1 MTALDQLRRALD
13 PASIALIG
21 ASENPNKV
29 GGRPLLYLQ
38 RWGYRGR
45 LYPINPNR
53 ADVQGVKAYPDLA
66 SLPEAPDL
74 AIVMVA
80 GDGAVQAVEA
90 CARRGVKLAICMA
103 SGFGETGAE
112 GVKAE
117 KAMVAT
123 ARAHGMRLVGPNTQ
137 GLVNFG
143 TGMVASFSTMF
154 LEAPP
159 ADGPAAVVSQSGAMS
174 AVAYGLLRA
183 RGIGV
188 RHCHATGN
196 DADVTAIEMARA
208 VIEDEG
214 VRLLMLY
221 LEAIPDAVMLAD
233 LAHRARE
240 RLVPIVALKTGRTAQ
255 GQRAAKSHTG
265 ALANEDRV
273 VDAFFRQHGIWRARD
288 MAGLVS
294 TAEMYLKGWRPD
306 GRRLVAISNSGAS
319 CVMAADLAAE
329 LGLPLAAFAE
339 GTRQALA
346 AALPGFA
353 TTANPIDLTAAL
365 LSNNRLFGAILP
377 IVADDPA
384 ADLFLIAIPVAG
396 QGYDV
401 DAFAR
406 DTAEFASRTGKPVAV
421 AAPQA
426 LVADRFRAA
435 GIPTFSG
442 ETEAVAALD
451 QLARHWALLRHRPAP
466 PMPQRAA
473 SLPAGPGRF
482 LNEAESLALLA
493 AHALPVVPHRLC
505 RSESEARLAFR
516 DLGSPVAVKA
526 CSADVPHKSELGLVA
541 LNLVSEEAVVR
552 AFEAQ
557 MATLERIGAAPDG
570 IIIAAMQEGLREFAL
585 GAKLDP
591 VFGPVVMIGDG
602 GKYVEALPDIE
613 LLLPPFTEAE
623 ARDAI
628 LRLRIAPILKGVRGE
643 KAADIDALAHAA
655 WRLGALIASA
665 KGKIASLDINPVLIG
680 AAGQGVTILDA
691 LVERAGAP
699 RQLA

>member
-1 MTALDQLRRALD
+1 MTASDPLRRALD
-13 PASIALIG
+13 PRSIALIG

-29 GGRPLLYLQ
+29 GGRPLLYLR

-53 ADVQGVKAYPDLA
+53 AEVQGVKAYPDLA
-66 SLPEAPDL
+66 SLPEPPDL

-80 GDGAVQAVEA
+80 GDGAAKAVEE
-90 CARRGVKLAICMA
+90 CARRGVKLTICMA

-112 GVKAE
+112 GEAAQR
-117 KAMVAT
+117 AMVAT
-123 ARAHGMRLVGPNTQ
+123 ARAHGMRLVGPNSQ

-143 TGMVASFSTMF
+143 TGTVASFSTMF

-159 ADGPAAVVSQSGAMS
+159 EDGPVAIVSQSGAMS
-174 AVAYGLLRA
+174 AVPYGLLRA

-196 DADVTAIEMARA
+196 DADVTVAEMARA
-208 VIEDEG
+208 VIEDDG
-214 VRLLMLY
+214 VKLLLLY
-221 LEAIPDAVMLAD
+221 LEAIPDAAMLAD
-233 LAHRARE
+233 LAQRARE
-240 RLVPIVALKTGRTAQ
+240 REVPIVALKTGRTAQ

-265 ALANEDRV
+265 ALANEDRT

-294 TAEMYLKGWRPD
+294 AAEMYLKGWRPQ

-319 CVMAADLAAE
+319 CVMAADLASE
-329 LGLPLAAFAE
+329 LGLPLARFAE
-339 GTRQALA
+339 ATRAALA
-346 AALPGFA
+346 AVLPGFA
-353 TTANPIDLTAAL
+353 TTTNPIDITAAL
-365 LSNNRLFGAILP
+365 LSNSRLFGAILP
-377 IVADDPA
+377 IVAKDPA

-406 DTAEFASRTGKPVAV
+406 DTAEFAGLTGKPVAV

-442 ETEAVAALD
+442 ETEAVLALD
-451 QLARHWALLRHRPAP
+451 QLARHWALLRRPAP
-466 PMPQRAA
+466 PRLPHLAA
-473 SLPAGPGRF
+473 SLPPGDGRF

-493 AHALPVVPHRLC
+493 AHGLPVVPHRLC
-505 RSESEARLAFR
+505 RSESEARIAFR

-526 CSADVPHKSELGLVA
+526 CSTDVPHKSELGLVA
-541 LNLVSEEAVVR
+541 LNLVSEDAVVE
-552 AFEAQ
+552 AFAAQ
-557 MATLERIGAAPDG
+557 MAKLEEIGAAPDG
-570 IIIAAMQEGLREFAL
+570 IIVAAMAQGQREFVL

-613 LLLPPFTEAE
+613 LLLPPFSEEE

-628 LRLRIAPILKGVRGE
+628 LRLRIAPILRGVRGE
-643 KAADIDALAHAA
+643 KPADIDALAHAA
-655 WRLGALIASA
+655 WRLGALIAGA
-665 KGKIASLDINPVLIG
+665 KGRIASLDLNPVLAG
-680 AAGQGVTILDA
+680 AAGEGVVVLDA
-691 LVERAGAP
+691 LVERASS
-699 RQLA
+699 

>member
-1 MTALDQLRRALD
+1 MTALDDLRRALD
-13 PASIALIG
+13 PGSIALIG
-21 ASENPNKV
+21 ASENPNKI
-29 GGRPLLYLQ
+29 GGRPLLYLR

-53 ADVQGVKAYPDLA
+53 AEVQGVKAYPDLA

-80 GDGAVQAVEA
+80 GDGAAQAVEA
-90 CARRGVKLAICMA
+90 CAERGVKLAICMA

-112 GVKAE
+112 GAKAE
-117 KAMVAT
+117 RAMAAA
-123 ARAHGMRLVGPNTQ
+123 ARRHGMRLVGPNSQ

-159 ADGPAAVVSQSGAMS
+159 EDGPVAIISQSGAMS
-174 AVAYGLLRA
+174 AVPYGLLRA

-196 DADVTAIEMARA
+196 DADISVAELARA
-208 VIEDEG
+208 VIEDDG
-214 VRLLMLY
+214 VKLLLLY
-221 LEAIPDAVMLAD
+221 LEAIPDAAMLAE
-233 LAHRARE
+233 AARRARE
-240 RLVPIVALKTGRTAQ
+240 RGIPIVALKTGRTAA

-273 VDAFFRQHGIWRARD
+273 VDAFLRQHGIWRARD
-288 MAGLVS
+288 MMGLVS
-294 TAEMYLKGWRPD
+294 AAEMYLKGWRPE
-306 GRRLVAISNSGAS
+306 GRRLVVISNSGAS

-329 LGLPLAAFAE
+329 LDLPLASFAE
-339 GTRQALA
+339 TTRRALA
-346 AALPGFA
+346 AVLPGFA
-353 TTANPIDLTAAL
+353 TTANPIDITAAL
-365 LSNNRLFGAILP
+365 LSNSRLFSEILP
-377 IVADDPA
+377 IVAKDPA

-406 DTAEFASRTGKPVAV
+406 DTAEFARVTGKPVAV

-435 GIPTFSG
+435 GIPTFAG

-451 QLARHWALLRHRPAP
+451 QLARHWALLRRPEP
-466 PMPQRAA
+466 PP
-473 SLPAGPGRF
+473 LPHVALALPPGPERF

-493 AHALPVVPHRLC
+493 AHGLTVVPHRLC
-505 RSESEARLAFR
+505 RSERETRIAFR
-516 DLGSPVAVKA
+516 DLGSAVAVKA
-526 CSADVPHKSELGLVA
+526 CSTDVPHKSELGLVA
-541 LNLVSEEAVVR
+541 LNLVSEEAVVQ
-552 AFEAQ
+552 AFAAQ
-557 MATLERIGAAPDG
+557 LAKLEEMGARPDG
-570 IIIAAMQEGLREFAL
+570 IIIAAMAEGLREFVL

-591 VFGPVVMIGDG
+591 VFGPVVLIGDG
-602 GKYVEALPDIE
+602 GKYVEALPDVQ
-613 LLLPPFTEAE
+613 LLLPPFSEGD

-628 LRLRIAPILKGVRGE
+628 LRLRIAPILAGVRGE
-643 KAADIDALAHAA
+643 KPADIDALAHAA
-655 WRLGALIASA
+655 WRLGALIAGA
-665 KGKIASLDINPVLIG
+665 KGKIASLDLNPALVG
-680 AAGQGVTILDA
+680 AAGEGVTILDA
-691 LVERAGAP
+691 LVERAAGMG
-699 RQLA
+699 

>member
-53 ADVQGVKAYPDLA
+53 SDVQGVKAYPDLA

-74 AIVMVA
+74 AIIMVA

-90 CARRGVKLAICMA
+90 CARRGVRLAICMA
-103 SGFGETGAE
+103 SGFGETGAD

-208 VIEDEG
+208 VIEDDG
-214 VRLLMLY
+214 VRLLLLY
-221 LEAIPDAVMLAD
+221 LEAIPDAAMLAD
-233 LAHRARE
+233 LARRARE

-294 TAEMYLKGWRPD
+294 AAEMYLKGWRPD

-329 LGLPLAAFAE
+329 LGLPLAAFAD
-339 GTRQALA
+339 GTRRALA

-396 QGYDV
+396 QGYDI

-451 QLARHWALLRHRPAP
+451 QLARHWALLRQRPAP
-466 PMPQRAA
+466 PMPQLGVN
-473 SLPAGPGRF
+473 LPPGPGRF

-505 RSESEARLAFR
+505 RSESEARIAFR

-552 AFEAQ
+552 AFGAQ

-570 IIIAAMQEGLREFAL
+570 IIIAAMQEGLRELVL

-623 ARDAI
+623 ARDTI

-643 KAADIDALAHAA
+643 KAADIDALAHIA

-691 LVERAGAP
+691 LVERAGGS
-699 RQLA
+699 